1 MSYYSILPSQRVGN
15 SSGSLFGQNAQNPDP
30 MRPLLTPEGGFRT
43 RDVNPNE
50 LASNQ
55 LNQITDEN
63 GDYIRRARNAGL
75 ARANSR
81 GMTNSS
87 MSAGAAQAAAIDAAM
102 PMAMQQAGA
111 YTNVGDRNMA
121 AENDYLLAQ
130 GGWNNAQD
138 IAQMNNGTSLTIAE
152 MNNEENQRQF
162 DEGTR
167 RYNQNTA
174 EDTRRYDQQ
183 FGEDSRRYDVD
194 YQRQQE
200 MQDRTNTMNR
210 NNFIQ
215 SGIFNTIFS
224 DPSIWRDPQGAMG
237 FANYYGSNF
246 STLWDSIF
254 GGGAQPAQP

>member
-50 LASNQ
+50 LSGNQ
-55 LNQITDEN
+55 LDNLLAEDS
-63 GDYIRRARNAGL
+63 DYIQRARARSAAEWSARGGL
-75 ARANSR
+75 NTTMA
-81 GMTNSS
+81 
-87 MSAGAAQAAAIDAAM
+87 AGAGQAAAIDAAT
-102 PMAMQQAGA
+102 PFAMQQAGA

-138 IAQMNNGTSLTIAE
+138 IAQMNNGTSLTIAG

-215 SGIFNTIFS
+215 SGIFNTVFS

-246 STLWDSIF
+246 SRLW
-254 GGGAQPAQP
+254 GTMP

>member
-1 MSYYSILPSQRVGN
+1 MSYYSILPSQRAGN
-15 SSGSLFGQNAQNPDP
+15 SSGSMFGQNAQNPDP

-43 RDVNPNE
+43 RDLDPNE
-50 LASNQ
+50 LSSTRVNA
-55 LNQITDEN
+55 ITAQDSPLM
-63 GDYIRRARNAGL
+63 RRAD
-75 ARANSR
+75 ARGRAFANSR
-81 GMTNSS
+81 GLSNSS
-87 MSAGAAQAAAIDAAM
+87 MAAGAAQGAVIDAAT
-102 PMAMQQAGA
+102 PLAMQEAGA
-111 YTNVGDRNMA
+111 YTNVGDRNMS

-138 IAQMNNGTSLTIAE
+138 IAQMNNGTSLTIAG

-167 RYNQNTA
+167 RYDQNTA

-200 MQDRTNTMNR
+200 MQDRTNRMNR
-210 NNFIQ
+210 NNFIT

-224 DPSIWRDPQGAMG
+224 DPTIWRDPQGAMG
-237 FANYYGSNF
+237 FANYYGTNF
-246 STLWDSIF
+246 GTLWDSIF
-254 GGGAQPAQP
+254 GGAPEQAAP